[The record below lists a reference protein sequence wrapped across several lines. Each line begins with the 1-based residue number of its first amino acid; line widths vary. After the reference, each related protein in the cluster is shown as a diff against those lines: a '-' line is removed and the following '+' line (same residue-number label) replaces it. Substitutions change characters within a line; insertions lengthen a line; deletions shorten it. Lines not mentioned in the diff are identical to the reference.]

1 MLHSVTH
8 PPHDNPPKA
17 LKTIK
22 KLGGLNVTPSLLQTS
37 KAMQVA
43 RATCAHAS
51 DQVASAA
58 AALVSQW
65 EELQRLWVPGTQPC
79 TLADLKTL

>member
-1 MLHSVTH
+1 MTH

-51 DQVASAA
+51 DQVATAA